1 MKKSKIFVISIFTL
15 LNIPL
20 IGLILEATMKLLW
33 LWAYIGYFLRFTLV
47 CATFFIIALLGIVVL
62 AIFNSKLNKK
72 IGITKRMWCI
82 QYILSLILAIP
93 TLYAWEKLFDFIH
106 FYFYQF

>member
-82 QYILSLILAIP
+82 QYILSLIFAIP
-93 TLYAWEKLFDFIH
+93 MMYVWEMLFDFL
-106 FYFYQF
+106 YLYLT